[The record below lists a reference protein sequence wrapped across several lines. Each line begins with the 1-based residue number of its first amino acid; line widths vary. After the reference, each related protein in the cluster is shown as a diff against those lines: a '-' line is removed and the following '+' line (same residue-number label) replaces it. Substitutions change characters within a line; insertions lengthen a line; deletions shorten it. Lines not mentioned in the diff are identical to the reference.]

1 MKYDNIVA
9 TVRIFDT
16 ELELNLVKQSSF
28 SACESQICIGD
39 LDKKTLIYVWMRY
52 DNLVV
57 TLNWYAYILDLYLNP

>member
-39 LDKKTLIYVWMRY
+39 LDKKTLIYV
-52 DNLVV
+52 
-57 TLNWYAYILDLYLNP
+57 